1 MTKSAALPLDAP
13 PAAIPER
20 ASRTLPARPP
30 VPRRPLPEIPVSEIP
45 VPKTPAPETPAPDPR
60 SPTPDRD
67 ALRAAFL
74 AQAGWGSA
82 RIRALAGDASNRRY
96 ERLSEGPG
104 GAGAVLMDAPP
115 EKGED
120 LVPFLGVTQTLR
132 ARGFSAPEIL
142 AADPATG
149 FAVIEDLGD
158 ALYARVCAAEPAQE
172 TPLYLAAAELLAELQ
187 SRPAPEIAGDHP
199 VPPYDRAALERE
211 AMLLPEWYLA
221 GLGQGSP
228 TLAEAF
234 RGHVRAAMAPVEDAR
249 AALALR
255 DFHAENL
262 LWLPGRR
269 GTARVG
275 LIDYQDALRGHGA
288 YDLIS
293 LTEDARRDTSAELR
307 EATTRRYLEASGQ
320 DPEPFA
326 TAAALLAA
334 QRNMKIVGI
343 FARLHLRDGKAGYL
357 DLIPRV
363 WGHLARDLAHPALA
377 ELRAFVEAH
386 VPPPEPSVLARLR
399 GARP

>member
-1 MTKSAALPLDAP
+1 MPDT
-13 PAAIPER
+13 PAA
-20 ASRTLPARPP
+20 SPA
-30 VPRRPLPEIPVSEIP
+30 V
-45 VPKTPAPETPAPDPR
+45 
-60 SPTPDRD
+60 PDRA

-74 AQAGWGSA
+74 AEAGWASA
-82 RIRALAGDASNRRY
+82 AIAPLAGDASNRRY
-96 ERLSEGPG
+96 ERMRAGPG

-120 LVPFLGVTQTLR
+120 LVPFLGITAALR

-158 ALYARVCAAEPAQE
+158 ALYARVCAAEPALE
-172 TPLYLAAAELLAELQ
+172 APLYLAAAELLAELQ
-187 SRPAPEIAGDHP
+187 AEPAPEAAGDHA
-199 VPPYDRAALERE
+199 VPPYDAAALERE

-221 GLGQGSP
+221 GLGESSA
-228 TLAEAF
+228 TLAEDF
-234 RGHVRAAMAPVEDAR
+234 RGRVREAMAPVEGAR

-262 LWLPGRR
+262 LWLPERKGA
-269 GTARVG
+269 ARVG

-288 YDLIS
+288 YDLVS
-293 LTEDARRDTSAELR
+293 LTEDARRDTSHALR
-307 EATTRRYLEASGQ
+307 AATTARYLAASGQ
-320 DPEPFA
+320 GAEPFG

-343 FARLHLRDGKAGYL
+343 FARLRLRDGKAGYL

-363 WGHLARDLAHPALA
+363 WAHLARDLEHPALA
-377 ELRAFVEAH
+377 GLRDFVSAH
-386 VPPPEPSVLARLR
+386 VPPPEPATLARLR
-399 GARP
+399 GARA

>member
-1 MTKSAALPLDAP
+1 M
-13 PAAIPER
+13 
-20 ASRTLPARPP
+20 
-30 VPRRPLPEIPVSEIP
+30 
-45 VPKTPAPETPAPDPR
+45 PETSASPA
-60 SPTPDRD
+60 PDRD

-74 AQAGWGSA
+74 AQAGWA
-82 RIRALAGDASNRRY
+82 AATIRPLAGDASNRRY

-120 LVPFLGVTQTLR
+120 LVPFLGVTQALR

-158 ALYARVCAAEPAQE
+158 DLYARVCARDPALE

-187 SRPAPEIAGDHP
+187 SAPAPEIAGDHA
-199 VPPYDRAALERE
+199 VPPYDRGTLERE

-221 GLGQGSP
+221 GLGQGSAA
-228 TLAEAF
+228 LAEEF
-234 RGHVRAAMAPVEDAR
+234 RGRVTAALAPVEDVR
-249 AALALR
+249 GALALR

-262 LWLPGRR
+262 LWLPARR
-269 GTARVG
+269 GAARVG
-275 LIDYQDALRGHGA
+275 LLDYQDALRGHGA

-293 LTEDARRDTSAELR
+293 LTEDARRDTSEGLR
-307 EATTRRYLEASGQ
+307 AAATRRYLEASGQ
-320 DPEPFA
+320 DPEAFG

-363 WGHLARDLAHPALA
+363 WGHLARDLAHPALS
-377 ELRAFVEAH
+377 ELQAFVKAH
-386 VPPPEPSVLARLR
+386 VPPPAPGALARLR
-399 GARP
+399 GAR